1 MIRKLILCSVLSC
14 ALFGGFAVSGDDN
27 GIPQTLDPS
36 AGRLLLASV
45 GDPDPLV
52 PHRIARALGPSA
64 LTAAF
69 YRGTRT
75 ERLAALDA
83 AASTALADPF
93 AVLPSLAAL
102 MGARDR
108 QVASRASRAL
118 YAQLRRK
125 ADRPTAFS
133 ETVPGQLSQLREQL
147 VPLAQDSRLDTDVR
161 GVALIGIG
169 LLEAELPEAGQTWM
183 LELISDPEIAV
194 KRAAITALRPPLDES
209 LLNRLA
215 KTAIA
220 DPDLGT
226 RGYAAAMICENALS
240 HGVEEPSADLAELLK
255 NTLEN
260 PQIPVDALG
269 GILACITHFKGD
281 RRADLVDLALAH
293 PDPAVAA
300 YWKSPKQR

>member
-1 MIRKLILCSVLSC
+1 MVRRSLFCAILSG
-14 ALFGGFAVSGDDN
+14 ALLGGFSVSGDD
-27 GIPQTLDPS
+27 GIVPQKLGPA
-36 AGRLLLASV
+36 AGRLLVASV

-52 PHRIARALGPSA
+52 PHRIARALGPTE

-75 ERLAALDA
+75 ERLVALDA

-108 QVASRASRAL
+108 QVASRATRAL
-118 YAQLRRK
+118 YSQLRRK

-133 ETVPGQLSQLREQL
+133 ETVPGQISQLREQL
-147 VPLAQDSRLDTDVR
+147 MPLALDRRLDTDVR
-161 GVALIGIG
+161 GVALLGIG
-169 LLEAELPEAGQTWM
+169 LLESELPETDQTWM
-183 LELISDPEIAV
+183 LDLLSDPEMALR
-194 KRAAITALRPPLDES
+194 RASITALRPPLEES
-209 LLNRLA
+209 LLNGLA

-240 HGVEEPSADLAELLK
+240 HGVEEPSADLTDLLK

-260 PQIPVDALG
+260 TQIPVDALG
-269 GILACITHFKGD
+269 GVLACIAHFKGD

-300 YWKSPKQR
+300 YWKSQKQR